1 MITLSTTFKKE
12 PVPPLVKIREVA
24 KLLSVSRATVH
35 ALIQSGDLKASEIN
49 PSKKKK
55 RLHLRVTRV
64 SLLSFYKQRF
74 GHPLTHALE
83 NPFES

>member
-1 MITLSTTFKKE
+1 MITLSTTLKKE
-12 PVPPLVKIREVA
+12 PVPPLVKVREVA

-35 ALIQSGDLKASEIN
+35 ALIQSGDLKASEVN

-55 RLHLRVTRV
+55 RLHQRITRA
-64 SLLSFYKQRF
+64 SLLGFYKKRF
-74 GHPLTHALE
+74 GHPLAHALE